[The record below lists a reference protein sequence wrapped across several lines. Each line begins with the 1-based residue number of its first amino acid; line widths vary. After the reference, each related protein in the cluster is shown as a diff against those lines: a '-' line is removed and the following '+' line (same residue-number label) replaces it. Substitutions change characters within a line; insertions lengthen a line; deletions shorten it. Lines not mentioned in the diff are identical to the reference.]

1 MPFWVG
7 LTETDERG
15 TMRRKRAKAIGILVG
30 LALAVTGSAA
40 MAQTVIPGGENGDWK
55 AYTFTKGDSTVCYM
69 ASAPTKSVGDY
80 SKRDPA
86 FVLVTNDPT
95 TGGRGE
101 VSFVAGYSYKPE
113 TSVTVAIGGATFEL
127 FTAGDKAWTQGPEDD
142 RAIVD
147 AMINGADMIV
157 KGQSSRGTETTD
169 TYSLI
174 GFTATKKLIDKTCP
188 K

>member
-1 MPFWVG
+1 
-7 LTETDERG
+7 
-15 TMRRKRAKAIGILVG
+15 MRRTQAMAIGILVG
-30 LALAVTGSAA
+30 FALAVTGGAA
-40 MAQTVIPGGENGDWK
+40 SAQTVIPGGENGDWK
-55 AYTFTKGDSTVCYM
+55 AYTFKKGDVTVCYM

-101 VSFVAGYSYKPE
+101 VSFVAGYPYKAE
-113 TSVTVAIGGATFEL
+113 SSVNVSIGGSTFEL
-127 FTAGDKAWTQGPEDD
+127 FTAADKAWTQGPEDD
-142 RAIVD
+142 RDIVA
-147 AMINGADMIV
+147 AMINGADMTV
-157 KGQSSRGTETTD
+157 KGMSARGTETTD

>member
-1 MPFWVG
+1 MRRMRARAVGSLVWLGLVTVG
-7 LTETDERG
+7 LISMG
-15 TMRRKRAKAIGILVG
+15 GG
-30 LALAVTGSAA
+30 AA
-40 MAQTVIPGGENGDWK
+40 AQTVIPGGENGDWK
-55 AYTFTKGDSTVCYM
+55 AYTFKKGDTSVCYM

-101 VSFVAGYSYKPE
+101 VSFVAGYPFKEDS
-113 TSVTVAIGGATFEL
+113 TVSVAIGGTTFEL

-142 RAIVD
+142 RDLVK
-147 AMINGADMIV
+147 AMVNGADMVV
-157 KGQSSRGTETTD
+157 KGVSSRGTATTD

-174 GFTATKKLIDKTCP
+174 GFTATKQVIDKTCP